1 VTALLLDTHVVIWWI
16 FANPKVRPSWVEA
29 IVDPENSVALS
40 AASVWEVEI
49 KKRRGKLDFPLDLVD
64 LASAHGFDLL
74 PMTAS
79 DARLAGS
86 LDWEHND
93 PFDRMLA
100 AQSLEHGLTVVT
112 DDGALAAAPGIRAL
126 R

>member
-16 FANPKVRPSWVEA
+16 LANPKVRPSWVEA
-29 IVDPENSVALS
+29 IVDPENSVAVS

-49 KKRRGKLDFPLDLVD
+49 KKRRGRLDFPLDLVD
-64 LASAHGFDLL
+64 LAGVHGFDLL

-100 AQSLEHGLTVVT
+100 AQSLEHDLVMVT
-112 DDGALAAAPGIRAL
+112 DDAALAAAPGIRRL
-126 R
+126 S